1 MQKQPRNSPSHLPHG
16 ETLLSRVNGL
26 IEFRVANIPQYM
38 VICRRSLLFLVSE
51 LFNQQRSTLSQ
62 ENLKGQEE
70 AEAEDAGIDITTV
83 HVNQKKMAAR
93 TKP

>member
-1 MQKQPRNSPSHLPHG
+1 
-16 ETLLSRVNGL
+16 
-26 IEFRVANIPQYM
+26 M

-70 AEAEDAGIDITTV
+70 AEAEDAGIDIITA
-83 HVNQKKMAAR
+83 HANQKMMTVR
-93 TKP
+93 TKLLR